1 MAEAQPQSQP
11 QSTSIKFK
19 DMSPKQKMVFVLKIT
34 VCIISGGMIYPNIM
48 HD

>member
-1 MAEAQPQSQP
+1 MAEAQPQTQTPSL
-11 QSTSIKFK
+11 KFK
-19 DMSPKQKMVFVLKIT
+19 DMNPMQKIVFVLKIT